1 MSSNQAGSIVTSS
14 DLWQAQ
20 QEWEDE
26 EIVYMSGYPDDNP
39 KTAYG
44 EAKPKMSDT
53 PTTGIR
59 EMGKVFTGG
68 AEKYGRFNWR
78 DHSVSSTV
86 YYDAAQRHLMAWFDG
101 EDIDPESGISHLA
114 HVMACCNI
122 LLDAGRCGKLNDNRA
137 LTGKGR
143 LTRGD

>member
-1 MSSNQAGSIVTSS
+1 MSSNQAESIVTSS

-53 PTTGIR
+53 PTVGIR